1 MGVRKKAA
9 ATAGAASRKGHKVFL
24 SIAKKKLR
32 VGFFSFTGCEGCVVM
47 FTEILNTKYKE
58 WFEKVEF
65 GYACVLQSKNDMR
78 GLDVAFIEGAIGSDV
93 EARMLKEVR
102 ANCKKLVVIGSCAI
116 NGRPSDQRNYFDA
129 GQMSE
134 IKFVLDRFHL
144 YDKVIPANAVVKVD
158 AEVPGCPII
167 EEKFIEM
174 MESCIKEFSEVK
186 KA

>member
-1 MGVRKKAA
+1 MGVQKKAVSA
-9 ATAGAASRKGHKVFL
+9 AAMAGTISRKVSL
-24 SIAKKKLR
+24 SFAPKKKLR

-65 GYACVLQSKNDMR
+65 GYASMLQSRNDMR

-102 ANCKKLVVIGSCAI
+102 ANCKKLVAIGSCAI

-129 GQMSE
+129 ERMSE

-144 YDKVIPANAVVKVD
+144 YDKVIPANAVVTVD

-174 MESCIKEFSEVK
+174 MDACIKEFK
-186 KA
+186 TKD